1 MKIIRVFPFFIQNLL
16 ISLYNTYLY
25 RVRHGGKYKEFF
37 SYHSEKL
44 NSKILDSNDAEV
56 KLKDFLTFSVQNS
69 SWYSAC
75 ENFVS
80 IKSFPILTKSDLV
93 ENLPEIK
100 TLKENDGIVS
110 LTGGTTGASMKVIYT
125 KSDMQERFAIL
136 DAYRAQFGY
145 QLGKRTAWFS
155 GKNLATEKDI
165 IKGRCYKDDWINKI
179 RFFSTFHICEKNFEI
194 YWDAFNK
201 LDPEFI
207 VGFPSSVY
215 ELCSIALS
223 KGYVYKGNV
232 QCFFP
237 TAETVLPHHREVITK
252 VLGCNIKDQ
261 YASSEGAPF
270 ILECEYGNKHLYPL
284 SGCFEVVDDDMNPSN
299 EGEMLVTSFTT
310 HGTPLIRYKIGDKIK
325 LADSLTKCNC
335 LSPFPIVENIQG
347 RNSDFLY
354 SYDQVKV
361 NLGNIS
367 NSTKDISGIICFQII
382 QNTLE
387 EVNVYVVATDSFD
400 TKQQSK
406 FTKALQE
413 RLGSNM
419 MINIKIVADIAKEK
433 SGKFRIVKNNVE
445 LNHQVNDSRY

>member
-1 MKIIRVFPFFIQNLL
+1 MKLFFNYVPVFFQNLL
-16 ISLYNTYLY
+16 ITLYNTYQY
-25 RVRHGGKYKEFF
+25 KIRHGGKYKEFLN
-37 SYHSEKL
+37 YHVEKL
-44 NSKILDSNDAEV
+44 NSKSFGGNDTET
-56 KLKDFLTFSVQNS
+56 KLKDFLTFAVQKS
-69 SWYSAC
+69 SWYESYN
-75 ENFVS
+75 NFIS
-80 IKSFPILTKSDLV
+80 LQDFPVLTKSDLV
-93 ENLPEIK
+93 ENLAAIK
-100 TLKENDGIVS
+100 TLEEREGIVS

-136 DAYRAQFGY
+136 DAYRAKFGY
-145 QLGKRTAWFS
+145 KLGKRTAWFS
-155 GKNLATEKDI
+155 GKNLATGRDI
-165 IKGRCYKDDWINKI
+165 IKGRCYRDDWINKI

-194 YWDAFNK
+194 YWDAFKN

-223 KGYVYKGNV
+223 KGYVYEGNV
-232 QCFFP
+232 ECFFP
-237 TAETVLPHHREVITK
+237 TAETVLPHHRQVISEV
-252 VLGCNIKDQ
+252 LRCNIKDQ

-284 SGCFEVVDDDMNPSN
+284 SGYFEVVDDDMNLSN

-310 HGTPLIRYKIGDKIK
+310 HGTPLIRYRIGDKIK
-325 LADSLTKCNC
+325 LADSLSKCNC

-367 NSTKDISGIICFQII
+367 NSTKDISGIICFQVI

-387 EVNVYVVATDSFD
+387 EVDVYVVATDSFD

-445 LNHQVNDSRY
+445 LNH

>member
-1 MKIIRVFPFFIQNLL
+1 MKMIRVFPFFIQNLL

-25 RVRHGGKYKEFF
+25 KVRHGGKYKEFF
-37 SYHSEKL
+37 YYHSEKL
-44 NSKILDSNDAEV
+44 NPKTLNSNDAEL
-56 KLKDFLTFSVQNS
+56 KLNNFLTFSTQNS
-69 SWYSAC
+69 NWYSAYS
-75 ENFVS
+75 NFVS
-80 IKSFPILTKSDLV
+80 LEDFPILTKSDLV
-93 ENLPEIK
+93 ENLPEIQ
-100 TLKENDGIVS
+100 TLKENKGIVS

-136 DAYRAQFGY
+136 DAYREQFGY
-145 QLGKRTAWFS
+145 KLKKRTAWFS

-165 IKGRCYKDDWINKI
+165 IKGRCYRDDWINRI

-215 ELCSIALS
+215 ELCSVALS

-232 QCFFP
+232 ECFFP
-237 TAETVLPHHREVITK
+237 TAETVLPHHREVISK

-284 SGCFEVVDDDMNPSN
+284 SGYFEVVDDDMNPSN

-310 HGTPLIRYKIGDKIK
+310 HGTPLIRYRIGDKIK
-325 LADSLTKCNC
+325 LADNLKKCNC
-335 LSPFPIVENIQG
+335 LSPYPIVDNIQG
-347 RNSDFLY
+347 RNLDFLY
-354 SYDQVKV
+354 TCDRVKV

-367 NSTKDISGIICFQII
+367 NSTKDISGIICFQVI
-382 QNTLE
+382 QSSLE
-387 EVNVYVVATDSFD
+387 EIDVKVVSSELFDS
-400 TKQQSK
+400 KQQLK
-406 FTKALQE
+406 FTGALQE
-413 RLGSNM
+413 RLGSAM
-419 MINIKIVADIAKEK
+419 AINIIIVDSIPKEK
-433 SGKFRIVKNNVE
+433 SGKFRIVKNNLPPDTVAI
-445 LNHQVNDSRY
+445 